1 MGRHSPKACSGY
13 PVYDAAAKGSVEE
26 VKELIRQGH
35 SPDRSPTSCPPPLY
49 RAVRFNRPDMA
60 LALIEAWCQVKMSKR
75 LEQHN
80 SPIITVAADLN
91 MTEVVLKMCLNPDCE
106 VFATDGQ
113 LRTIVHLAVARRN
126 YDLVRRLPLHCF
138 PRKFL
143 SLRDGMCLTP
153 LHLAASLGD
162 LTMLLLLL
170 RMGERSD
177 SQPTAALSGAT
188 PQQDGD
194 GRNLETEAVSVAV
207 QCHEPVVNGETAEDQ
222 LVSVQPSH
230 AVAGEVMV
238 PECTSSM
245 SVSHSGVSPRPLV
258 SDRESNSREGARGT
272 STETCPRDSTQ
283 LPVSLAAH
291 IRDRAGTDERD
302 GASAKSRCRSLSDRV
317 SAGGESLSQA
327 SVRRKRESRSE
338 HNAGTGEGSGC
349 VASGGMPPSA
359 QWKVKKA
366 LIDLPV
372 LGSKETMLHFAARGR
387 HLEVVEFLLSQGADV
402 NAQNMMKNSPLHLLC
417 MQGRANSR

>member
-1 MGRHSPKACSGY
+1 MGTMGRHSPKACSWY
-13 PVYDAAAKGSVEE
+13 PVYDAAARGSVEE
-26 VKELIRQGH
+26 VKELIRRGH

-91 MTEVVLKMCLNPDCE
+91 MTEVVLKMCLNPDCD

-126 YDLVRRLPLHCF
+126 YDLVRRLPSHCF

-177 SQPTAALSGAT
+177 SQPTAALSGAA

-194 GRNLETEAVSVAV
+194 GRNLETEAV
-207 QCHEPVVNGETAEDQ
+207 QCHELAVNSETAGHQ
-222 LVSVQPSH
+222 LVSMQPSH
-230 AVAGEVMV
+230 TVAGEVV
-238 PECTSSM
+238 APECTSSM
-245 SVSHSGVSPRPLV
+245 SVSHSGASPRPLV
-258 SDRESNSREGARGT
+258 SDRDSHSREGARGT

-291 IRDRAGTDERD
+291 IRERARTDKRD
-302 GASAKSRCRSLSDRV
+302 DASAKSRHRSLSDRV
-317 SAGGESLSQA
+317 SAGSESLSQA
-327 SVRRKRESRSE
+327 SVRLKRELCSE
-338 HNAGTGEGSGC
+338 HNAGTGEGSSG
-349 VASGGMPPSA
+349 VAWEDMPPSA
-359 QWKVKKA
+359 QWKVKKE

-417 MQGRANSR
+417 MQGRANRR